1 MATRIFQ
8 LNGVKQ
14 QNQLEGRELL
24 LDGLKLVLLEVGKQQ
39 Y

>member
-24 LDGLKLVLLEVGKQQ
+24 LDVLKLAFLKVE
-39 Y
+39 